1 MFNDY
6 SIINPNRYKDVM
18 PKNACKVGVIGKK
31 MYVVCLSIERVT
43 TTEGVNETET
53 MVVHNLRT
61 FANEEIERVEGDL
74 ARRIFNKMLFY

>member
-1 MFNDY
+1 
-6 SIINPNRYKDVM
+6 
-18 PKNACKVGVIGKK
+18 

-53 MVVHNLRT
+53 MVVHNLKT
-61 FANEEIERVEGDL
+61 FANEEIERVEGEL

>member
-6 SIINPNRYKDVM
+6 SIINPNRYKDVK

-53 MVVHNLRT
+53 MVVHNLKT

-74 ARRIFNKMLFY
+74 AKRIFNKMLFY